1 MTIKGGEYEA
11 RQAAVRDA
19 TRSRGFSALIAWS
32 RGGSTQDHYAEVYYL
47 TGFYTHYPIIPDLRG
62 RWRAQGHTALVLPLD
77 GPSTLI
83 LDVARRQAPEPIAD
97 RIVWSDDVVAALA
110 EAVEETVCQ
119 AGDVGLVGGEAL
131 AWKWRRELAT
141 RLPRHRLIEVDGLGA
156 EIRLIKSAAEL
167 DLIRAAGA
175 VGTAAVN
182 AAMSAAMPGVM
193 ETEIAAAAIGEIV
206 RSGGSFYGM
215 GLSSGS
221 WAHTFS
227 PSTPA
232 AYSRRRLEAGDMV
245 RLDIYGA
252 VEGYLFDFGRSRVAG
267 KPPTRE
273 QQEILDAVRD
283 SVHAGTELLR
293 PGQTLG
299 AVARRCEEVFAQ
311 SAYVRGHGQPR
322 HTMGGAWGHS
332 LGLDWGPPWIMADST
347 VEVRPGMYFAVE
359 RRIEAPGRGGANY
372 ENNIVVTE
380 TGPEIVT
387 PAADRY
393 GQVA

>member
-1 MTIKGGEYEA
+1 MTLGGDDCTL
-11 RQAAVRDA
+11 VG
-19 TRSRGFSALIAWS
+19 S
-32 RGGSTQDHYAEVYYL
+32 STQIGEVLTQKRDLLRKFCGPLARLFDHVGGGAGGKSLIGKPIGLALERGLLVGKLTVQPLALGLQVHEVAD
-47 TGFYTHYPIIPDLRG
+47 GHENLRG
-62 RWRAQGHTALVLPLD
+62 LV
-77 GPSTLI
+77 
-83 LDVARRQAPEPIAD
+83 DV
-97 RIVWSDDVVAALA
+97 
-110 EAVEETVCQ
+110 
-119 AGDVGLVGGEAL
+119 
-131 AWKWRRELAT
+131 
-141 RLPRHRLIEVDGLGA
+141 RHRACRFG
-156 EIRLIKSAAEL
+156 S
-167 DLIRAAGA
+167 IRA
-175 VGTAAVN
+175 
-182 AAMSAAMPGVM
+182 
-193 ETEIAAAAIGEIV
+193 EGEII

-215 GLSSGS
+215 GLSSGP

-273 QQEILDAVRD
+273 QQEVLDAVRD

-299 AVARRCEEVFAQ
+299 AVARRCEEVFAE
-311 SAYVRGHGQPR
+311 SAYARQYGQPR
-322 HTMGGAWGHS
+322 HTVGGALGHS
-332 LGLDWGPPWIMADST
+332 FGLDWGPPWIVADST
-347 VEVRPGMYFAVE
+347 VEVRSGMYFAVE
-359 RRIEAPGRGGANY
+359 RRIEAPGLGGANY

-393 GQVA
+393 GERA